1 MWLDGGVPSAGKR
14 VKAMKFMSS
23 ALAGL
28 FVVTLAASA
37 RADDVSKYFPPQKM
51 AELGA
56 KYRANYI
63 GCLDA
68 LRELGH
74 DSLEL
79 YGGCSWRHSHM
90 RVTNRMA
97 TAKDPVSYRP

>member
-1 MWLDGGVPSAGKR
+1 

-56 KYRANYI
+56 KYGQTILAAWMRCA
-63 GCLDA
+63 
-68 LRELGH
+68 
-74 DSLEL
+74 
-79 YGGCSWRHSHM
+79 SWL
-90 RVTNRMA
+90 
-97 TAKDPVSYRP
+97 